1 MQKVDFLTQKLRLER
16 SLSSQNL
23 NMTSPIAATW
33 RVLLACLL
41 FLSMQAQ
48 AAAPAVGD
56 VPPDYV
62 GKTLDGDAVKL
73 SDYAGKA
80 VVVSFWATWC
90 PYCLKELPV
99 LNAIQISPA
108 RDHIQVIAINTEDR
122 DMFRQASRAL
132 REAISIKM
140 AYDPS
145 KQAQAA
151 YGVKGIPHM
160 VIVGKDGKI
169 VRIYRGYAETALPAI
184 VADINQAIGATQ

>member
-1 MQKVDFLTQKLRLER
+1 
-16 SLSSQNL
+16 
-23 NMTSPIAATW
+23 MTSSIAATW
-33 RVLLACLL
+33 RVLLACCLS
-41 FLSMQAQ
+41 LSMHAQ
-48 AAAPAVGD
+48 AAVPAIGD

-99 LNAIQISPA
+99 LDAIQVSSA
-108 RDHIQVIAINTEDR
+108 RDHIQVIAINTESR
-122 DMFRQASRAL
+122 DMFRQTSRAL
-132 REAISIKM
+132 REATSIKLS
-140 AYDPS
+140 YDPNNV
-145 KQAQAA
+145 AQVA

-160 VIVGKDGKI
+160 VIIGKDGKI
-169 VRIYRGYAETALPAI
+169 IRIYRGYAETALPAI